1 MEFQTAYA
9 YQFTET
15 NEENLYPS
23 HRHDHGR
30 SLQGTEHP
38 HLADETATNGPSMIF
53 SLNGV
58 RQQGSLDTL
67 SRGIYIVKQ
76 DDKVRKVIIAIH
88 QM

>member
-1 MEFQTAYA
+1 
-9 YQFTET
+9 
-15 NEENLYPS
+15 
-23 HRHDHGR
+23 
-30 SLQGTEHP
+30 
-38 HLADETATNGPSMIF
+38 MIF

-76 DDKVRKVIIAIH
+76 DDKVRKVIIGIH